1 MRLAEAH
8 HLIAAALRAEYH
20 DVEHDDYD
28 KHYNVR
34 QYVFQYGRLRRGI
47 ICICKRIILRRY
59 LFRIY
64 ALGVC
69 NYGRHIRS
77 ERIFVGYVADK
88 VILLGEQILIRRAFF
103 NANYFAVAVFNG
115 LHRVFLCHGK
125 KIGIFDLLI
134 IRAAVLKLR
143 KQNNHQHHY
152 GQIDKRSSQLFTQF
166 VLLTCRLIKGISYQF
181 NNLSYH
187 ITLWAYVQMLNMSNN
202 VKKTCLPRTRG
213 RCAAYGSNIRRY
225 KCAKSKMSEVQN
237 NEDITAWRYGQR
249 RAHGPNR
256 PYTRG
261 L

>member
-8 HLIAAALRAEYH
+8 HLVAAALRAEYH

-59 LFRIY
+59 LVRIY

-69 NYGRHIRS
+69 NYGRHIRT

-115 LHRVFLCHGK
+115 LHRAFLCHGK
-125 KIGIFDLLI
+125 KIGIFDFLI
-134 IRAAVLKLR
+134 VRAAVLKLR

-202 VKKTCLPRTRG
+202 VKKTCP
-213 RCAAYGSNIRRY
+213 AAHTGARFGIWCQY
-225 KCAKSKMSEVQN
+225 KA
-237 NEDITAWRYGQR
+237 
-249 RAHGPNR
+249 
-256 PYTRG
+256 